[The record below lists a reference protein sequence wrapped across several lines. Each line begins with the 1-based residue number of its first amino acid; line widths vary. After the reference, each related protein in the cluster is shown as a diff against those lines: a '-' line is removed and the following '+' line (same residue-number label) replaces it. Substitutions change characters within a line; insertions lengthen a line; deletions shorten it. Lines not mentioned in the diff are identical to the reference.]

1 MADNKEFQKNT
12 NITFY
17 IAQFRSKEKLLVLI
31 VKLDMAIIP
40 DDSHLFEYKNRIGDI
55 ENIQHKPKPVD
66 LNNISFIVYKCN
78 EKLIISLQT
87 FSYNLPHHSF
97 HYK

>member
-40 DDSHLFEYKNRIGDI
+40 DD
-55 ENIQHKPKPVD
+55 
-66 LNNISFIVYKCN
+66 
-78 EKLIISLQT
+78 
-87 FSYNLPHHSF
+87 
-97 HYK
+97 